1 MAIIYSY
8 PRIGALEGQD
18 LMIIS
23 DIQAEGNPTKSVTL
37 SQLTAFIKG
46 TPSGGLGTTNYIPK
60 WVDGPNSILGDSPIF
75 TFDGGAGLKQA
86 ILTDGYRF
94 VVDRDAAT
102 TVGDPEYAITQN
114 GVNKTSFGWDDD
126 GGGFGFIY
134 NWAGK
139 GFKLGGATLY
149 PQFEVLTDPDI
160 KNITFADFE
169 FEADIIDITGS
180 VGTAGQVLSSL
191 GTGNGV
197 QWITTGVAGVSD
209 ITTATGVSTGDPI
222 TPLAAATG
230 SVTITSNAY
239 AGTTNVGYVPSG
251 GSNTTFLRG
260 DGTWVT
266 PAGGGTI
273 KGAGTINTLPV
284 FTAAD
289 TIGDS
294 ICVQDAG
301 ATIATINGER
311 LVLGDGSLNRVD
323 IKLDTT
329 AAAGD
334 ETEIQSQ
341 GSQFMLHEL
350 GSNFIIG
357 PNDDI
362 QIDDSG
368 AAGVT
373 MLSPTTFVSDILD
386 IGGTA
391 GSSGQILAS
400 NGGGSAGV
408 SWESPQNLIGY
419 RSVQVFQWPN
429 GTPVAYTNWTN
440 GVASNIPFNTTPLVE
455 TGNYAGT
462 AANFAWTCINNAG
475 GTATQEAQFTLGTN
489 GAGTWQIETC
499 QHWFDQT
506 NQVEIRV
513 SFQATSGAVTTQI
526 DVIDEKSTELSGDK
540 IFYGTLVREFAAGDK
555 LEVDVEF
562 VSGGVNPFPSDA
574 GNRPI
579 EITFTKLV

>member
-1 MAIIYSY
+1 MAIIYTY
-8 PRIGALEGQD
+8 PRIGTLDLQD
-18 LMIIS
+18 LMIVS
-23 DIQAEGNPTKSVTL
+23 DLQTEGNPTKTVSIG
-37 SQLTAFIKG
+37 QLASFIKG
-46 TPSGGLGTTNYIPK
+46 TPTGGLGTTNYIPK

-75 TFDGGAGLKQA
+75 TFDGGAGLTQT

-94 VVDRDAAT
+94 VGDREAAT

-197 QWITTGVAGVSD
+197 QWITTSVAGVSD
-209 ITTATGVSTGDPI
+209 ITTATGVSTGNPI

-273 KGAGTINTLPV
+273 KGTGTINTLPV

-294 ICVQDAG
+294 IVVQDAG
-301 ATIATINGER
+301 ATIAIINGER
-311 LVLGDGSLNRVD
+311 LVLGDGTLNRVD

-334 ETEIQSQ
+334 ETIIQSQ
-341 GSQFMLHEL
+341 GQSFLYHDL
-350 GSNFIIG
+350 GTDMQIG
-357 PNDDI
+357 PNGDI
-362 QIDDSG
+362 TIDDSG
-368 AAGVT
+368 TPGIYMT
-373 MLSPTTFVSDILD
+373 QQTIFQSDIVD
-386 IGGTA
+386 IGGSA

-400 NGGGSAGV
+400 NGVGAGA

-455 TGNYAGT
+455 TGTYTGVT
-462 AANFAWTCINNAG
+462 ADYTWTCVNNAG
-475 GTATQEAQFTLGTN
+475 GTATQEAQFTLGAD
-489 GAGTWQIETC
+489 GAGTWQIDTC

-513 SFQATSGAVTTQI
+513 SFQFTSGGVTQQI

-540 IFYGTLVREFAAGDK
+540 IFYGSLVREFVATDK
-555 LEVDVEF
+555 IEVEVEF